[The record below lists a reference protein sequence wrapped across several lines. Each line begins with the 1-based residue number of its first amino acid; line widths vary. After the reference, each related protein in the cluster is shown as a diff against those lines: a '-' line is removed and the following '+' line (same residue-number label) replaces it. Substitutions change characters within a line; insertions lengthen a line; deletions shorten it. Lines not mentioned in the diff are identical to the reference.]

1 MVDDAETQRKL
12 LHSLWSTMLKHKGSR
27 YTVRGQQQL
36 TQIDYN
42 SRTVSQASTIAA
54 T

>member
-1 MVDDAETQRKL
+1 MVDDAETQKL

-27 YTVRGQQQL
+27 YTARGQQQL

-42 SRTVSQASTIAA
+42 SRTTSQASTIAA

>member
-12 LHSLWSTMLKHKGSR
+12 LQNLWSTMLKHKGSR
-27 YTVRGQQQL
+27 YTVRGEQKL

-42 SRTVSQASTIAA
+42 SRTMSQASTITA